1 MMAFT
6 SGQCIEDQYGNR
18 YTLNIDQA
26 RQYITGTVISGPFGG
41 GPWILTGSYVQGG
54 PTDSWIY
61 ELTVTNVNGTS
72 QPNYV
77 PVFKIRGVD
86 PRGAWYYDGSVLPQT
101 QGINPFTF
109 MPCTA
114 QPVIAEAAQKQP
126 TEGQPQGM
134 RIS

>member
-1 MMAFT
+1 MAFT
-6 SGQCIEDQYGNR
+6 SGQCIQDQYGNR

-77 PVFKIRGVD
+77 QCSKLGEWTPAVPGTTTEAFFHRRRALTHSRSCPVR
-86 PRGAWYYDGSVLPQT
+86 PSP
-101 QGINPFTF
+101 
-109 MPCTA
+109 
-114 QPVIAEAAQKQP
+114 
-126 TEGQPQGM
+126 
-134 RIS
+134 